1 MKLIMKAI
9 LFILSFV
16 TASMT
21 FAQSTSSLDKDTTIE
36 FKETTVDYG
45 KIDKGSDGVRTFE
58 FTNTGEHPLKI
69 YSIYSACSCDIV
81 YQPEEP
87 IMPGESER
95 IDVKYDT
102 KKIGPIVKTITVVA
116 NTKDKLIPLNLKGE
130 VLETEVKE

>member
-1 MKLIMKAI
+1 MKRI
-9 LFILSFV
+9 LLLLTIAFTSV
-16 TASMT
+16 AV
-21 FAQSTSSLDKDTTIE
+21 AQTTSTLDKDTVIE

-58 FTNTGEHPLKI
+58 FTNAGEHPLKI

-87 IMPGESER
+87 IMPGESEH

-102 KKIGPIVKTITVVA
+102 NKVGPIVKTITVVA
-116 NTKDKLIPLNLKGE
+116 NTKEKLIPLNLKGE
-130 VLETEVKE
+130 VLAPEVKE

>member
-1 MKLIMKAI
+1 MKKI
-9 LFILSFV
+9 LFILAVAFTSIAV
-16 TASMT
+16 AQPAST
-21 FAQSTSSLDKDTTIE
+21 LDKDTTIE

-45 KIDKGSDGVRTFE
+45 KVNKGSDGVRTFE
-58 FTNTGEHPLKI
+58 FTNTGEHPLKV

-102 KKIGPIVKTITVVA
+102 DKIGPIVKTITVVA
-116 NTKDKLIPLNLKGE
+116 NTKEKLIPLNLKGE
-130 VLETEVKE
+130 VLEPEVKE